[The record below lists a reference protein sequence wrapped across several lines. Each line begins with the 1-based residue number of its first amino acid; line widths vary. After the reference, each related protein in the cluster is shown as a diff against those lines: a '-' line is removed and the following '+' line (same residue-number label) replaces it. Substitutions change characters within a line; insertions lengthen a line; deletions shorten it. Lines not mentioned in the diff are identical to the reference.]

1 MNLKRLLNIDEA
13 AEYTGLKKNT
23 LYSWVCQ
30 RRVPFVKCGRRTL
43 FDIKDLERWIEDK
56 KIPENRKIDL
66 SSDIL

>member
-30 RRVPFVKCGRRTL
+30 RRLTFVKCGRRTM
-43 FDIKDLERWIEDK
+43 FDIKDLERWIEANK
-56 KIPENRKIDL
+56 TEENKIAAKN
-66 SSDIL
+66 DIL